1 MIIKP
6 RYRGFICTTVH
17 PPGCRRNVEEQI
29 EYVKSKDRIGGPPR
43 VLVVGASTGYGLAAR
58 IAAAYGFSSKTIGV
72 FFEKPPENKK
82 TGSAGWYNNE
92 YFEAQAKKDGLAAA
106 GINGDAFSDEV
117 KERAVEL
124 IKGFMPGGK
133 VDLIVYSLASPKR
146 KDPMSGQVYSSVIK
160 PVGAVY
166 TGKTVDFHTGLVSD
180 ISVEPATESEVR
192 ETVAVMGGEDW
203 KLWMD
208 KLYEAGALA
217 DGALTF
223 AFSYIGPEM
232 THAIYK
238 DGAIGR
244 AKMDLEA
251 RSKEINGMLAGIG
264 GKSYISI
271 NKAVVTQ
278 SSSAIPVVP
287 LYMALLFKIMKEKG
301 LHENCIG
308 QMYRLF
314 SEKVY
319 NGDKVI
325 TDGSGRLR
333 LDDLEMREDVQSE
346 ILELWDKVDT
356 GNINELS
363 DISGFRD
370 EFFRLFGFGRSDID
384 YEADVN
390 MEEVL

>member
-1 MIIKP
+1 V
-6 RYRGFICTTVH
+6 TEVT
-17 PPGCRRNVEEQI
+17 
-29 EYVKSKDRIGGPPR
+29 
-43 VLVVGASTGYGLAAR
+43 LA
-58 IAAAYGFSSKTIGV
+58 
-72 FFEKPPENKK
+72 
-82 TGSAGWYNNE
+82 
-92 YFEAQAKKDGLAAA
+92 
-106 GINGDAFSDEV
+106 
-117 KERAVEL
+117 
-124 IKGFMPGGK
+124 
-133 VDLIVYSLASPKR
+133 
-146 KDPMSGQVYSSVIK
+146 
-160 PVGAVY
+160 
-166 TGKTVDFHTGLVSD
+166 
-180 ISVEPATESEVR
+180 PATEDEIA